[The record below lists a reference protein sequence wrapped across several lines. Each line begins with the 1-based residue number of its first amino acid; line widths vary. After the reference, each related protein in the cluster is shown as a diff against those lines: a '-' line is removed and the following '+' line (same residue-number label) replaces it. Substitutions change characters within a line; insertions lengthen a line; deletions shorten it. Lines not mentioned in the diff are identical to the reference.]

1 MKIEL
6 INIFDKQTLILK
18 KSDIEFFFYFEVT
31 LFCNL
36 LHYSIIRYNGKYFLE
51 TKLSVT
57 TVFFQAISKFFG
69 FVAVW
74 NISIFS
80 VHIF

>member
-57 TVFFQAISKFFG
+57 TVFFRQFQNSLGLLQFGTLVYFQFTFF
-69 FVAVW
+69 
-74 NISIFS
+74 
-80 VHIF
+80 